1 MPLHLLCI
9 HSPHELPSMELLPTP
24 PRQTTHGYS
33 PCSLTGAECLLL
45 SSTLVLPINTLH
57 SNLKHCLQGH
67 FHQTKGKIL
76 DVASW
81 GSHRP
86 LWMGH
91 IDGRHSVTEC
101 WFTGKSQV
109 SHFYRNNHKQDFLLG
124 NWYFYTKWY
133 NNLSYNAA
141 HINSDSFYTKHN

>member
-1 MPLHLLCI
+1 
-9 HSPHELPSMELLPTP
+9 MELLPTP

-33 PCSLTGAECLLL
+33 PCSLTGAKCLLL
-45 SSTLVLPINTLH
+45 TSTLVLPIYTLH

-76 DVASW
+76 DVASVRVTQATMN
-81 GSHRP
+81 GT
-86 LWMGH
+86 
-91 IDGRHSVTEC
+91 HSVTEC

-124 NWYFYTKWY
+124 NWYFYTRWY
-133 NNLSYNAA
+133 DNLSNNSA
-141 HINSDSFYTKHN
+141 HIYSDSFYKKKISMRIG